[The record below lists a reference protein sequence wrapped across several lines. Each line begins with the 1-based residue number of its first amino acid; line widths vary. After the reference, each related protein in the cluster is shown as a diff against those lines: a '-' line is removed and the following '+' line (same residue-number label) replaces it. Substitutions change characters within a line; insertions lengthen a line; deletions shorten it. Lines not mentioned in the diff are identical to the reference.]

1 MATFHLIEPYAD
13 MSGKICSHSRI
24 INVLGRKGVR
34 RGKQWT
40 NVICN
45 PRDLSEHPYSANEQT
60 AKERFKAVR
69 LAIKAI
75 KVNPTT
81 LAQKYDAYKLVRD
94 SYKSFDSFLWKTECD
109 NWDLEHSDEDEEQVV
124 QE

>member
-34 RGKQWT
+34 KGKQWT

-45 PRDLSEHPYSANEQT
+45 PRDLSERPYTADETKVQT
-60 AKERFKAVR
+60 RFKAVR
-69 LAIKAI
+69 LAVQAT
-75 KVNPTT
+75 KVNPTK
-81 LAQKYDAYKLVRD
+81 LAQAYEAYAMVRD
-94 SYKSFDSFLWKTECD
+94 NYKSFDSYLWKVETAKWNTEH
-109 NWDLEHSDEDEEQVV
+109 EQIED
-124 QE
+124 QEPVD

>member
-34 RGKQWT
+34 KGKQWT

-45 PRDLSEHPYSANEQT
+45 PRDLSERPYSADETKVQT
-60 AKERFKAVR
+60 RFKAVR
-69 LAIKAI
+69 LAVQAT
-75 KVNPTT
+75 KVNPTK
-81 LAQKYDAYKLVRD
+81 LAQAYEAYAMVRD
-94 SYKSFDSFLWKTECD
+94 NYKSFDSYLWKVETAKWDTEH
-109 NWDLEHSDEDEEQVV
+109 EQIED
-124 QE
+124 QEPVP

>member
-45 PRDLSEHPYSANEQT
+45 PRDLTDRPYTSNEQT
-60 AKERFKAVR
+60 AHERFKDVR
-69 LAIKAI
+69 LVIKGI
-75 KVNPTT
+75 KTNPTK
-81 LAQKYDAYKLVRD
+81 LANAYEAYAVVRD
-94 SYKSFDSFLWKTECD
+94 NYKSFDSFLWKTEMQA
-109 NWDLEHSDEDEEQVV
+109 WDEEHAAIEEQVP
-124 QE
+124 QD

>member
-34 RGKQWT
+34 KGKQWT

-45 PRDLSEHPYSANEQT
+45 PRDLSERPYSADETKVQT
-60 AKERFKAVR
+60 RFKAVR
-69 LAIKAI
+69 LAVQAT
-75 KVNPTT
+75 KVNPTK
-81 LAQKYDAYKLVRD
+81 LANAYEDYAVVRD
-94 SYKSFDSFLWKTECD
+94 NYKSFDSFLWKTEMQA
-109 NWDLEHSDEDEEQVV
+109 WDEEHAAIEEQVP
-124 QE
+124 QD

>member
-34 RGKQWT
+34 KGKQWT

-45 PRDLSEHPYSANEQT
+45 PRDLEEHPYSANEQT
-60 AKERFKAVR
+60 AKERFKDVREAVQE
-69 LAIKAI
+69 IKT
-75 KVNPTT
+75 NPTK
-81 LAQKYDAYKLVRD
+81 LANAYDGYKMVRD
-94 SYKSFDSFLWKTECD
+94 NYKSFTSYLWKTQMQAWNAENAGGGD
-109 NWDLEHSDEDEEQVV
+109 PEV
-124 QE
+124 QD

>member
-45 PRDLSEHPYSANEQT
+45 PRDLSERPYSADET
-60 AKERFKAVR
+60 KAHTRFKEVR
-69 LAIKAI
+69 LAVQATKS
-75 KVNPTT
+75 NPTK
-81 LAQKYDAYKLVRD
+81 LAQAYEDYAPVRD
-94 SYKSFDSFLWKTECD
+94 SYKSFDSYLWKVETVKWNTEY
-109 NWDLEHSDEDEEQVV
+109 EQN
-124 QE
+124 QEQEPLP

>member
-45 PRDLSEHPYSANEQT
+45 PRDLSEHPYTANETKVQ
-60 AKERFKAVR
+60 ERFKDVR
-69 LAIKAI
+69 LAVQATKS
-75 KVNPTT
+75 NPTK
-81 LAQKYDAYKLVRD
+81 LAQAYEDYAPVRD
-94 SYKSFDSFLWKTECD
+94 SYKSFDSYLWKVETVKWNTEY
-109 NWDLEHSDEDEEQVV
+109 EQN
-124 QE
+124 QEQEPLP

>member
-45 PRDLSEHPYSANEQT
+45 PRDLSEHPYT
-60 AKERFKAVR
+60 ADETKVHTRFKEVR
-69 LAIKAI
+69 LAVQATKS
-75 KVNPTT
+75 NPTK
-81 LAQKYDAYKLVRD
+81 LAQAYEDYAPVRD
-94 SYKSFDSFLWKTECD
+94 SYKSFDSYLWKVETVKWNTEY
-109 NWDLEHSDEDEEQVV
+109 EQN
-124 QE
+124 QEQEPLP

>member
-34 RGKQWT
+34 KGKQWT

-45 PRDLSEHPYSANEQT
+45 PRDLSERPYTADETKVQT
-60 AKERFKAVR
+60 RFKDVR
-69 LAIKAI
+69 LAIKVI
-75 KVNPTT
+75 KTNPTT
-81 LAQKYDAYKLVRD
+81 LAQKYEAYATVRD
-94 SYKSFDSFLWKTECD
+94 NYKSFDSYLWKTQIQA
-109 NWDLEHSDEDEEQVV
+109 WDAEHSQVEEQ
-124 QE
+124 EPMP

>member
-34 RGKQWT
+34 KGKQWT

-45 PRDLSEHPYSANEQT
+45 PRDYTEHPLSADETKSQT
-60 AKERFKAVR
+60 RFKAVR
-69 LAIKAI
+69 LTIKGI
-75 KVNPTT
+75 KTDPTK
-81 LAQKYDAYKLVRD
+81 LANAYEAYAPVRD
-94 SYKSFDSFLWKTECD
+94 NYKSFNSYLWKTEIAK
-109 NWDLEHSDEDEEQVV
+109 WDLNHMGDGGGPEE
-124 QE
+124 E

>member
-45 PRDLSEHPYSANEQT
+45 PRDLSEHPYSADET
-60 AKERFKAVR
+60 KVHTRFKEVR
-69 LAIKAI
+69 LAVQATKS
-75 KVNPTT
+75 NPTK
-81 LAQKYDAYKLVRD
+81 LAQAYEDYAPVRD
-94 SYKSFDSFLWKTECD
+94 SYKSFDSYLWKVETVKWNTEY
-109 NWDLEHSDEDEEQVV
+109 EQN
-124 QE
+124 QEQEPLP

>member
-45 PRDLSEHPYSANEQT
+45 SRDLSEKPYSADEN
-60 AKERFKAVR
+60 KVYERFKDVR

-75 KVNPTT
+75 KLDPED
-81 LAQKYDAYKLVRD
+81 LAEAYEAYAAVRD
-94 SYKSFDSFLWKTECD
+94 NYKSFDSYLWKLEIQKWNT
-109 NWDLEHSDEDEEQVV
+109 EHSTGDQVPIP
-124 QE
+124 

>member
-45 PRDLSEHPYSANEQT
+45 PRDYEEHPKTADETKAQT
-60 AKERFKAVR
+60 RFKEVR
-69 LAIKAI
+69 LLVKAI
-75 KVNPTT
+75 KTDPED
-81 LAQKYDAYKLVRD
+81 LADAYEAYRNVRD
-94 SYKSFDSFLWKTECD
+94 NYKSFDSYLWKTECAA
-109 NWDLEHSDEDEEQVV
+109 WDAENNGEELPVED
-124 QE
+124 

>member
-34 RGKQWT
+34 KGKQWT

-45 PRDLSEHPYSANEQT
+45 PRDLTEKPYSDDETKVQ
-60 AKERFKAVR
+60 ERFKDVR
-69 LAIKAI
+69 LAIKVI
-75 KVNPTT
+75 KTNPTT
-81 LAQKYDAYKLVRD
+81 LANKYTAYASVRD
-94 SYKSFDSFLWKTECD
+94 NYKSFDSYLWKTQIAA
-109 NWDLEHSDEDEEQVV
+109 WDAEHSQVEEQ
-124 QE
+124 EPMP

>member
-45 PRDLSEHPYSANEQT
+45 PRDLSEKPYSADENIAHT
-60 AKERFKAVR
+60 RFKEVR
-69 LAIKAI
+69 LAVKAT
-75 KVNPTT
+75 KTNPTK
-81 LAQKYDAYKLVRD
+81 LAQAYEAYAMVRD
-94 SYKSFDSFLWKTECD
+94 NYKSFDSYLWKTETQKW
-109 NWDLEHSDEDEEQVV
+109 NTEYEQD
-124 QE
+124 QEQEPMP

>member
-45 PRDLSEHPYSANEQT
+45 PRDLSEHPYSADENIAHT
-60 AKERFKAVR
+60 RFKEVR
-69 LAIKAI
+69 LAVKAT
-75 KVNPTT
+75 KTNPTK
-81 LAQKYDAYKLVRD
+81 LAQAYEAYAMVRD
-94 SYKSFDSFLWKTECD
+94 SYKSFDSYLWKVETVKWNTEY
-109 NWDLEHSDEDEEQVV
+109 EQN
-124 QE
+124 QEQEPLP

>member
-45 PRDLSEHPYSANEQT
+45 PRDLSERPYSADENIAHT
-60 AKERFKAVR
+60 RFKEVR
-69 LAIKAI
+69 LAVQTIKS
-75 KVNPTT
+75 NPTK
-81 LAQKYDAYKLVRD
+81 LAQAYEDYAPVRD
-94 SYKSFDSFLWKTECD
+94 SYKSFDSYLWKVETVKWNTEY
-109 NWDLEHSDEDEEQVV
+109 EQN
-124 QE
+124 QEQEPLP